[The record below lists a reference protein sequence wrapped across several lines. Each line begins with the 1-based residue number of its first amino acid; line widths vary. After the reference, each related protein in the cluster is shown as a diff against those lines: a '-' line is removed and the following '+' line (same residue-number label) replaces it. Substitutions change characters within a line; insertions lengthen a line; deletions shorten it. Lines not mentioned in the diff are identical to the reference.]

1 MPEYRNIP
9 KEALCYSTVAKP
21 GERTLC
27 VTVPEMVK
35 CGVSENYLK
44 RSMVGH
50 RNGELSCWSHHKEG
64 KTVYLH
70 YVGLKANYQTTIQAV
85 LLGNLTPEAWYNRN
99 GRADEILKRLQPYL
113 FLSVKDEMY
122 FDKATYP
129 NGAKLPIEVQEK
141 GREACRWLSFFV
153 RFSKKSDIKK
163 LGYERSKEMYD
174 DVVFLVKNRGIQL
187 PTAYCKLRLK
197 IREYMQQG
205 PSCCLD
211 LRGQGNKNAAKVYN
225 EEQTAVLRT
234 ICGRGASYNSQQ
246 VADMYNMVAET
257 RGWDKIS
264 RRSALNYM
272 NEYHLIVK
280 AGRDGSE
287 AFRNKLSM
295 QIRRKRPT
303 EAMSFWSLDGW
314 TVELYYQK
322 EVKDN
327 KGKVIRTYQ
336 NRLTAVIVLD
346 ATCDYP
352 VGYAIGECESV
363 SLIQAAVKN
372 AIDHCQDI
380 LGNRYRPYQIQSDHY
395 GIKSM
400 GTIYQDT
407 AEYFTP
413 ARVKNAKSK
422 PIERYFLYLNRE
434 YCQKR
439 FGNYNWSGY
448 GITARKSSQP
458 NIDLLN
464 YNKTHFPDKEGVINQ
479 IHLIISEERKKKQGT
494 WLDAWNRMPAED
506 RLPMDRETYL
516 LRFGFRNER
525 TKRLEAG
532 CLEPTI
538 LGEKRPYDTFDLNF
552 RKNPLQSW
560 TVLYDDRDLSSIL
573 VVDDTEKQR
582 FLLDAVYEQ
591 PMALR
596 DRKPGDFEALRKVD
610 EYNKQVLE
618 PAVINTITDDADII
632 SRMFEQTP
640 ELEGKQAYTMLTDSR
655 GQQKAYLQ
663 HSSLVKSEED
673 LIAEI
678 EEKLALNS
686 IKSQVKQQRK
696 EERQEKK
703 QAEMAYDSYLDNKLD
718 LNKLRNL

>member
-27 VTVPEMVK
+27 VTVSEMVK
-35 CGVSENYLK
+35 CGVSENFLY
-44 RSMVGH
+44 RVTAGQ

-70 YVGLKANYQTTIQAV
+70 YAGLKANYQATIQTV
-85 LLGNLTPEAWYNRN
+85 LLGKLTPEEWYNRN
-99 GRADEILKRLQPYL
+99 GRADEILKHLQPYL
-113 FLSVKDEMY
+113 FLSAKDEMY

-129 NGAKLPIEVQEK
+129 NGGKLPIEVQEK

-153 RFSKKSDIKK
+153 LFSKKADVKK
-163 LGYERSKEMYD
+163 LGYETSKELYD
-174 DVVFLVKNRGIQL
+174 DVVFLIKNRGIQL

-246 VADMYNMVAET
+246 VADMYNMIAET

-336 NRLTAVIVLD
+336 NRLTAVVVLD

-372 AIDHCQDI
+372 AIDHCQDA

-439 FGNYNWSGY
+439 FGNYNWSGH

-464 YNKTHFPDKEGVINQ
+464 YNKTHFPDKI
-479 IHLIISEERKKKQGT
+479 
-494 WLDAWNRMPAED
+494 
-506 RLPMDRETYL
+506 YL
-516 LRFGFRNER
+516 GRF
-525 TKRLEAG
+525 
-532 CLEPTI
+532 CQ
-538 LGEKRPYDTFDLNF
+538 D
-552 RKNPLQSW
+552 
-560 TVLYDDRDLSSIL
+560 
-573 VVDDTEKQR
+573 
-582 FLLDAVYEQ
+582 
-591 PMALR
+591 
-596 DRKPGDFEALRKVD
+596 
-610 EYNKQVLE
+610 
-618 PAVINTITDDADII
+618 
-632 SRMFEQTP
+632 
-640 ELEGKQAYTMLTDSR
+640 
-655 GQQKAYLQ
+655 
-663 HSSLVKSEED
+663 
-673 LIAEI
+673 
-678 EEKLALNS
+678 
-686 IKSQVKQQRK
+686 
-696 EERQEKK
+696 
-703 QAEMAYDSYLDNKLD
+703 
-718 LNKLRNL
+718 